1 MKYKTTVSDK
11 KKTKHKVLSERL
23 NKWNTHS
30 LSVGQTQT
38 NCQKD
43 IKKKQPSEAQ
53 ANYQREKTLKQLN
66 HKLAL
71 ET

>member
-1 MKYKTTVSDK
+1 
-11 KKTKHKVLSERL
+11 
-23 NKWNTHS
+23 
-30 LSVGQTQT
+30 VGQTQT